1 MIVSDRYKYV
11 YVAIPRTASK
21 SMNHWLLDHYQ
32 GRTHGRHHQ
41 MDVPEEASDY
51 LVFTIVR
58 NPYDLWV
65 SYRFHVPWGD
75 SGVKVTEEEI
85 GPCGSDRE
93 RRARKME
100 LLKTKTLTQ
109 PRPLTPPTLSL
120 EERVAKAK
128 TDTHVGSLQMQN
140 IRRAGVNLVLYY
152 ERLPDCL
159 AELPFVDVGDLPPFP
174 RFPERGVR
182 PAGSFFDIFPAEE
195 EQVVWAAASEDF
207 SAFH

>member
-1 MIVSDRYKYV
+1 MIVSDIHKYV
-11 YVAIPRTASK
+11 YVGIPRTASK

-32 GRTHGRHHQ
+32 GRIHGRHHQ

-65 SYRFHVPWGD
+65 SYGFHVAWGD
-75 SGVKVTEEEI
+75 AGVTEEEI

-93 RRARKME
+93 RRARIRE
-100 LLKTKTLTQ
+100 ILKTKTETQ
-109 PRPLTPPTLSL
+109 PRPLTPSTISL
-120 EERVAKAK
+120 E
-128 TDTHVGSLQMQN
+128 DGSLQMQH

-159 AELPFVDVGDLPPFP
+159 VELPFVDVGDLPPFP
-174 RFPERGVR
+174 RHPERGVR
-182 PAGSFFDIFPAEE
+182 PAGSFFDIFPTEE